1 VSYLL
6 LKTLHIISA
15 AVLLGTGAGIA
26 FFMFM
31 AHRSRDLQALR
42 VATRHVVLAD
52 WLFTA
57 PAVVLQPLTGLMLM
71 SQLGWP
77 ILPMG
82 RWLHAVLGLYVMVGC
97 CWVPVVW
104 IQHRLAQR
112 AAAAVEWTALD
123 AAYWRLYRLWLI
135 LGVPAF
141 AGVLALVWL
150 MVAKPWI

>member
-1 VSYLL
+1 MTYLL

-57 PAVVLQPLTGLMLM
+57 PAVLVQPVTGFILMA
-71 SQLGWP
+71 QLGWP
-77 ILPMG
+77 MKSG
-82 RWLHAVLGLYVMVGC
+82 WLHAVLGLYVLVGC

-104 IQHRLAQR
+104 IQHRLVKR
-112 AAAAVEWTALD
+112 AAAAPDWAGLD
-123 AAYWRLYRLWLI
+123 AAYWRLYRLWVA
-135 LGVPAF
+135 LGFPAF
-141 AGVLALVWL
+141 AGVLALMWL
-150 MVAKPWI
+150 MVAKPWL